1 MDRPFYNRREA
12 GQRLAQELTLYA
24 NCSETIVLGLPRGG
38 IPVAYEIANYLNLAL
53 DICLVRKLGLPF
65 YPETAMGA
73 IALDLKQRL
82 KPPVLASYSIASN
95 GEFPATACC
104 PPLCELV
111 KPITEAAL
119 AHDQDRKI
127 TIVDQKTVL
136 MHGVTQEQ
144 IDRIVAQET
153 VELSRRN
160 RLYRNS
166 RPSIKVKDCTLILV
180 DDGIATGLT
189 MLAVVMAL
197 SKHKPKKIIIATPVA
212 SSSAIEQLTAQVDEI
227 ICLNTPK
234 SFNAVGF
241 WYQDFSQTTD
251 QEVCELLSQEAPNTF
266 V

>member
-12 GQRLAQELTLYA
+12 GQRLAQKLTLYA
-24 NCSETIVLGLPRGG
+24 NCSNTIVLGLPRGG

-73 IALDLKQRL
+73 IALSLK
-82 KPPVLASYSIASN
+82 KTASCSIATNVIPMAIDFSSSL
-95 GEFPATACC
+95 PASA
-104 PPLCELV
+104 
-111 KPITEAAL
+111 KPIAEATL
-119 AHDQDRKI
+119 AHDQDIKI

-144 IDRIVAQET
+144 IDRIIAQET

-166 RPSIKVKDCTLILV
+166 RPPLKVKDCTLILV

-189 MLAVVMAL
+189 ILAAVTTL
-197 SKHKPKKIIIATPVA
+197 SQHQPKKIIIATPVA
-212 SSSAIEQLTAQVDEI
+212 SPSAIEQLTAQVDGI
-227 ICLNTPK
+227 TCLKTPK

-251 QEVCELLSQEAPNTF
+251 QEVCELLSQEASDSF
-266 V
+266 AGSC